1 MKKLLRKFTR
11 SSSIARLGGFVFVFL
26 IAAGPSGNAEELKK
40 AHISQVIQDVKLL
53 GSNAAP
59 RPAAVNDSVDEGT
72 AVRTGVSSRVELT
85 FTDLTITRLGE
96 NTIFSY
102 RAGTRELDLSGGAV
116 LVEVPPKGAAI
127 KINTA
132 AVTAAITGGTALFSK
147 GPPSKF
153 LVLEGTGTFYRTGH
167 PEEAET
173 VHGGEMVMMTK
184 DGKITKPTK
193 FNAALVY
200 KTAKL
205 ITSFPT
211 LPNEDLILAVIE
223 EQEAAL
229 SEGPPDPPPKYPGDE
244 ADLAIVSTP
253 TSPAT
258 TSLKFGPLSVI
269 TTPNPYVITSGTLI
283 GTDPTI
289 TSGGKTDLGKLYRG
303 TALDGSPPEYLFGQ
317 APTAFDQIVFS
328 GPQNNLP
335 VAIFKFA
342 NLQLTGDPTISI
354 PSGATTFLGLVS
366 VGNITSGVPGPAGG
380 TLTFAGI
387 SRLGF
392 ITQNGSINLG
402 SQILFS
408 GIDHLTFY
416 ARGSGSNLTLAS
428 AISGG
433 SVVHLNAEGT
443 VQVNGNITVTDEFRS
458 ISGSDFLTGTG
469 TITALNLDI
478 ESLSNITFDS
488 SLFPDVAGGSLNLN
502 AAGTLDITV
511 TGGTYGRD
519 SLTAQGQTIN
529 LTSPGVVTLDFL
541 NATVLFTAGTGGINA
556 PNIDF
561 TGSGAGLNFIS
572 AGSIT
577 AHSIITSGFA
587 DGTIAAN
594 GGTLTLTTDLLS
606 GAVSALTDISVGGNA
621 TTQSLDAGGTITVGG
636 EMRAFGSITA
646 GGDITADTVAISSG
660 GITTPGN
667 LIAGSGG
674 IHPFVI
680 SPGGAALQATA
691 TVATITSPN
700 GIDFSGNQFLGID
713 GLSSGGRLTV
723 NANTITFDPASGVA
737 FANFNGADS
746 AAFGSGSPPD
756 GGDGGVFIVNTTGD
770 ITANN
775 GADIMATTGLNSA
788 AGVFSGAGGSVT
800 LHSSGGMVT
809 VNDTIQVSSDDA
821 AASRQSDSGGTILLQ
836 SNLTTGPGI
845 TVGANAKLLS
855 LLNNSAVGPGGSITL
870 STMGANITVSPGAV
884 IQADR
889 GTISMD
895 QMDPPNQIP
904 IISIEGATLSSQA
917 LRING
922 AGDLDIGLLFPVTIH
937 ADSVSLSVAHDLH
950 LGVITLSG
958 LAGGLSG
965 SANIAGGAISRATN
979 GGVLNINANSLTIGA
994 GLFASVTLNGADASS
1009 TLGPG
1014 DGGTLNV
1021 NTTGDIT
1028 ANSGADI
1035 TATTGLNSAT
1045 GVFNGAGGSVALQ
1058 SSSGTVAVNDT
1069 IQVSSDDAPAQRQSA
1084 SGGDINITSGKT
1096 TGVAINVSNSAQLLS
1111 LLNAAAP
1118 GPGGKIT
1125 ILATAPTSNSSV
1137 NISGTVRADRGTVD
1151 IEHAGDNG
1159 QINISNVDMR
1169 ADIVKIGAFGTNG
1182 TLNIGGG
1189 ILSADTTLKLYAPG
1203 SNGTINFIADVTLS
1217 GASAKIIA
1225 GDTVNIFDAVI
1236 VTIGGARPASVFTNH
1251 ANYTGFGGN
1260 GSRTGTFAG
1269 AGATNPQPLS
1279 GAPPFGP

>member
-1 MKKLLRKFTR
+1 MTMEKLLRKFAGR
-11 SSSIARLGGFVFVFL
+11 NSSARLWVFVSVLVVAF
-26 IAAGPSGNAEELKK
+26 GPSGNAEELKK

-59 RPAAVNDSVDEGT
+59 RAAAVNDNVDEGT
-72 AVRTGVSSRVELT
+72 AVRTGSDSRTELT
-85 FTDLTITRLGE
+85 FSDLTITRLGE

-102 RAGTRELDLSGGAV
+102 KAGSRELDLSGGAV

-127 KINTA
+127 RINTA

-153 LVLEGTGTFYRTGH
+153 LVLEGTGSFYRAGH

-173 VHGGEMVMMTK
+173 VQGGEMVMMTK
-184 DGKITKPTK
+184 DGKITRPTK

-223 EQEAAL
+223 EQETPT
-229 SEGPPDPPPKYPGDE
+229 SVGPPDPPPKDPSDE
-244 ADLAIVSTP
+244 TDLAIVSNPTP
-253 TSPAT
+253 PAS

-269 TTPNPYVITSGTLI
+269 TTPDPYVISSGTQI

-289 TSGGKTDLGKLYRG
+289 TTSGKTDLGKIYRG
-303 TALDGSPPEYLFGQ
+303 TSEDGFPSDYLFGS
-317 APTAFDQIVFS
+317 TTSFDTIVFA
-328 GPQNNLP
+328 GPVNGVP
-335 VAIFKFA
+335 VAVFKFSD
-342 NLQLTGDPTISI
+342 LQLTGDPTISI

-366 VGNITSGVPGPAGG
+366 VGAITSGMPGG

-387 SRLGF
+387 NRLF
-392 ITQNGSINLG
+392 IATQNGSITLG
-402 SQILFS
+402 PEIAFS
-408 GIDHLTFY
+408 GIDHLDFY

-428 AISGG
+428 PISGG

-443 VQVNGNITVTDEFRS
+443 VQINANITASSDFRS
-458 ISGSDFLTGTG
+458 ISGSDFLTGSG
-469 TITALNLDI
+469 TVTALNLDI

-488 SLFPDVAGGSLNLN
+488 SLFPDVAGGSINLN

-519 SLTAQGQTIN
+519 SLVAQGQTIN
-529 LTSPGVVTLDFL
+529 LTSAGVVTLDFA
-541 NATVLFTAGTGGINA
+541 NATVSFTAGTGGFNA
-556 PNIDF
+556 PNVDL
-561 TGSGAGLNFIS
+561 TGSGAGLDFIS

-577 AHSIITSGFA
+577 AHSITTSGFA

-594 GGTLTLTTDLLS
+594 GGSLTLTGDLLS
-606 GAVSALTDISVGGNA
+606 GAVSALTNISVGGNA
-621 TTQSLDAGGTITVGG
+621 TAQSLNAGGTITVGG
-636 EMRAFGSITA
+636 EMRAFGAITA
-646 GGDITADTVAISSG
+646 GGDITADTVDISTG

-700 GIDFSGNQFLGID
+700 GIDFSGNQFQGID
-713 GLSSGGRLTV
+713 GLSSGGRLTI
-723 NANTITFDPASGVA
+723 NANTITFDPASGIA
-737 FANFNGADS
+737 SANFDGADS
-746 AAFGSGSPPD
+746 GAFGSGSPPD

-775 GADIMATTGLNSA
+775 GADITATTGVNSA

-800 LHSSGGMVT
+800 LHSSGGVVT
-809 VNDTIQVSSDDA
+809 VDDTIQVSSDDA
-821 AASRQSDSGGTILLQ
+821 PNQRQSNSGGTILLQ

-845 TVGANAKLLS
+845 NVGANAQLLS
-855 LLNNSAVGPGGSITL
+855 LLNVGAAGPGGSITL

-895 QMDPPNQIP
+895 QTDPPNQIP
-904 IISIEGATLSSQA
+904 IISIEGATLSSRA
-917 LRING
+917 LLISG
-922 AGDLDIGLLFPVTIH
+922 AGDLDIGLNFPVTIH

-950 LGVITLSG
+950 LGAITLSG
-958 LAGGLSG
+958 LASDLSG
-965 SANIAGGAISRATN
+965 SANIAGGAISHATD

-1009 TLGPG
+1009 TFGSG
-1014 DGGTLNV
+1014 DGGTFDV

-1028 ANSGADI
+1028 ANNGADI
-1035 TATTGLNSAT
+1035 TATTGLNSAA
-1045 GVFNGAGGSVALQ
+1045 GVFGGTGGSVTLQ
-1058 SSSGTVAVNDT
+1058 SSTGTVAVNDT

-1096 TGVAINVSNSAQLLS
+1096 TGVAINVSNSAQLLA

-1125 ILATAPTSNSSV
+1125 IMATAPTSNSSV
-1137 NISGTVRADRGTVD
+1137 NVSGTVRADRGTID

-1159 QINISNVDMR
+1159 QINISNADIR

-1182 TLNIGGG
+1182 TLNVGGG

-1203 SNGTINFIADVTLS
+1203 SSGTINFIADVTLS
-1217 GASAKIIA
+1217 GASTKIIA
-1225 GDTVNIFDAVI
+1225 ADTVKIFDAI
-1236 VTIGGARPASVFTNH
+1236 KVTIGGVNPASVFTNH
-1251 ANYTGFGGN
+1251 AHYTGFGGDN
-1260 GSRTGTFAG
+1260 TTTGTFAG
-1269 AGATNPQPLS
+1269 AGATTSALA
-1279 GAPPFGP
+1279 GAPHY